1 MKVIIQLVRSLELI
15 KVPAARALIV
25 WMVGEYNS
33 IGEIIP
39 KMLPTVLKYLSW
51 CFTTESL
58 EAKLQILNTAVKV
71 GRMGELFLFPL
82 FLSICICI
90 RLGKNWFMSNFLG
103 FDRPM
108 TIKSF
113 GPT

>member
-1 MKVIIQLVRSLELI
+1 M
-15 KVPAARALIV
+15 PAARALIV

-39 KMLPTVLKYLSW
+39 KMLPTVLKYLAW

-71 GRMGELFLFPL
+71 GRMGEFVLISPVLKYL
-82 FLSICICI
+82 HMHQTGEELVYE
-90 RLGKNWFMSNFLG
+90 
-103 FDRPM
+103 
-108 TIKSF
+108 
-113 GPT
+113 